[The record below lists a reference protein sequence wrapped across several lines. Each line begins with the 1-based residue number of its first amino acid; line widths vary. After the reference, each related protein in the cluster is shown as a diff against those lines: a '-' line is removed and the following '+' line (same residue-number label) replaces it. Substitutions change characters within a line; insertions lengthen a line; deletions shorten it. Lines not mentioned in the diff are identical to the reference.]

1 MRFRSVDCVNCR
13 CNVVGMERHD
23 EGHLSH
29 RIGLLRAMVLGANDG
44 IISTA
49 CLILGVAAADA
60 DRGTIITA
68 GFAALVAGAASMAIG
83 EYVSVSSQ
91 RDSEQADIA
100 KEMWELE
107 HTPEHELDELT
118 AIYKGKGLTQ
128 ELARSVAI
136 QLTAKDALKVHM
148 AEELGISQLTLAR
161 PVQASVSSAL
171 SFSVGAAI
179 PLIAVSV
186 ASDSQRISTTVV
198 VALLTLVALGLA
210 SSKAGGAHPRR
221 PTLRVLI
228 GGSIAMAFTMAVG
241 NLVGGVVL

>member
-1 MRFRSVDCVNCR
+1 LIDYVNSR
-13 CNVVGMERHD
+13 CNLFVMERHD
-23 EGHLSH
+23 EGHFSH

-60 DRGTIITA
+60 ERGTIITA
-68 GFAALVAGAASMAIG
+68 GIAALVAGAASMAIG

-128 ELARSVAI
+128 ELARAVAI
-136 QLTAKDALKVHM
+136 QLTKEDALKVHM

-161 PVQASVSSAL
+161 PLQASVSSAL

-186 ASDSQRISTTVV
+186 ASASQRITTTVL

-210 SSKAGGAHPRR
+210 SSKAGGAQPLK
-221 PTLRVLI
+221 PTLRVLV
-228 GGSIAMAFTMAVG
+228 GGAIAMAFTMAVG
-241 NLVGGVVL
+241 SLVGGVVL

>member
-1 MRFRSVDCVNCR
+1 MR
-13 CNVVGMERHD
+13 CNVVAMERHD
-23 EGHLSH
+23 EGHFSH

-60 DRGTIITA
+60 ERGTIITA
-68 GFAALVAGAASMAIG
+68 GIAALVAGAASMAIG

-128 ELARSVAI
+128 ELARAVAI
-136 QLTAKDALKVHM
+136 QLTKEDALKVHM

-186 ASDSQRISTTVV
+186 ASASQRISTTVL

-210 SSKAGGAHPRR
+210 SSKAGGAHPLR
-221 PTLRVLI
+221 PTLRVLV

-241 NLVGGVVL
+241 SLVGGVVL

>member
-1 MRFRSVDCVNCR
+1 MVK
-13 CNVVGMERHD
+13 HD

-60 DRGTIITA
+60 TRSTIITA
-68 GFAALVAGAASMAIG
+68 GVAGLVAGAASMAIG

-91 RDSEQADIA
+91 RDAEQADIA
-100 KEMWELE
+100 KETWELE

-128 ELARSVAI
+128 ELARAVAV
-136 QLTAKDALKVHM
+136 QLTKEDALKVHM
-148 AEELGISQLTLAR
+148 AEELGITHLTLAR
-161 PVQASVSSAL
+161 PVQASVSSAG

-179 PLIAVSV
+179 PLIAVAL
-186 ASDSQRISTTVV
+186 ASSSQRIATTIV
-198 VALLTLVALGLA
+198 VALFALVALGI
-210 SSKAGGAHPRR
+210 SSAVAGGARPVR
-221 PTLRVLI
+221 PTFRVVF
-228 GGSIAMAFTMAVG
+228 GGSVAMAFTMAIG
-241 NLVGGVVL
+241 RLVGSVVL

>member
-1 MRFRSVDCVNCR
+1 MVK
-13 CNVVGMERHD
+13 HD

-60 DRGTIITA
+60 TRSTIITA
-68 GFAALVAGAASMAIG
+68 GVAGLVAGAASMAIG

-91 RDSEQADIA
+91 RDAEQADIA
-100 KEMWELE
+100 KETWELE

-128 ELARSVAI
+128 ELARAVAV
-136 QLTAKDALKVHM
+136 QLTKEDALKVHM
-148 AEELGISQLTLAR
+148 AEELGITHLTLAR
-161 PVQASVSSAL
+161 PVQASVSSAG

-179 PLIAVSV
+179 PLLAVAL
-186 ASDSQRISTTVV
+186 ASSSQRIASTIV
-198 VALLTLVALGLA
+198 VAAFALVALGI
-210 SSKAGGAHPRR
+210 SSAIAGGAHPLR
-221 PTLRVLI
+221 PTFRVVF
-228 GGSIAMAFTMAVG
+228 GGLVAMGFTMAVG
-241 NLVGGVVL
+241 HFVGTAVA

>member
-1 MRFRSVDCVNCR
+1 MIDYVNSR
-13 CNVVGMERHD
+13 CNLFVMERHD
-23 EGHLSH
+23 EGHFSH

-60 DRGTIITA
+60 ERGTIITA
-68 GFAALVAGAASMAIG
+68 GIAALVAGAASMAIG

-128 ELARSVAI
+128 ELARAVAV
-136 QLTAKDALKVHM
+136 QLTKEDALKVHM

-186 ASDSQRISTTVV
+186 ASATQRITTTVL
-198 VALLTLVALGLA
+198 VALLTLIALGIA
-210 SSKAGGAHPRR
+210 SSKAGGAHPLR
-221 PTLRVLI
+221 PTLRVLV
-228 GGSIAMAFTMAVG
+228 GGAIAMAFTRAVG